1 MKASMDG
8 RNNNVHLSGS
18 CCSAK
23 KLELPAEQEEA
34 KQEKQAV
41 TEEGNFI
48 DMVVWSRSCE

>member
-1 MKASMDG
+1 MKAGMDG
-8 RNNNVHLSGS
+8 RNNNVHLSGR

-41 TEEGNFI
+41 TEGGSSI
-48 DMVVWSRSCE
+48 DKVIRSRSGE

>member
-1 MKASMDG
+1 M
-8 RNNNVHLSGS
+8 HLSGS

-41 TEEGNFI
+41 TEGGEVLFI
-48 DMVVWSRSCE
+48 WSYGAGQVNKMAYEKL

>member
-1 MKASMDG
+1 M
-8 RNNNVHLSGS
+8 HLSGS

-41 TEEGNFI
+41 TEGGKFYSYGHTEQ
-48 DMVVWSRSCE
+48 VR